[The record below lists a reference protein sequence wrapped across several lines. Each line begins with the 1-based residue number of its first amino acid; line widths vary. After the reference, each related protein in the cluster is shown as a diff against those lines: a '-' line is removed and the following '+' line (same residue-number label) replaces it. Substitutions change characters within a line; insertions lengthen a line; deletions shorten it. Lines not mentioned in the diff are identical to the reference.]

1 MIRKFFFYTIHISTI
16 IAPFVLFLLP
26 SNFFD
31 KGESV
36 CLSVQ
41 LAGIECYACG
51 LTRATMRF
59 VHFEFQEAW
68 DFNKL
73 SFIVVPM
80 LAVLW
85 VKSIYDIQGKRMPG
99 ILGKLTYERGA

>member
-1 MIRKFFFYTIHISTI
+1 MLGNFFPPFISQPLLHNLCYFLFYI
-16 IAPFVLFLLP
+16 
-26 SNFFD
+26 FFD

-36 CLSVQ
+36 CFYVQ
-41 LAGIECYACG
+41 LYGIDCYACG
-51 LTRATMRF
+51 LTRATMLF
-59 VHFEFQEAW
+59 IHFGFQEAW

-85 VKSIYDIQGKRMPG
+85 VKSIYDDIQGKRMPG